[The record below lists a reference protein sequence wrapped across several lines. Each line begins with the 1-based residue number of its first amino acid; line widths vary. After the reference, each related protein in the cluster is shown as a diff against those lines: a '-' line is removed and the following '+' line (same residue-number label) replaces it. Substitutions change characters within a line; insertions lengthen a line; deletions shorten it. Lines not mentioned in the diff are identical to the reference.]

1 MNKERNVAEIR
12 NRLKKLS
19 ESLLGG
25 ADEIDYAEADQIIGA
40 AGASVSSVKANMYA
54 RLYKQAQEYWKA
66 GNTLPPL
73 LKKAL
78 DDLRPITE
86 PARSEKELQNQAQV
100 RVEGIVEQ
108 IKAIFSVL
116 QVKEPEFVAAYRNKG
131 EISDTDKRT
140 LDEITQDLR
149 KRLMNSKGNTK

>member
-1 MNKERNVAEIR
+1 MTRNRNFAETR
-12 NRLKKLS
+12 NRLKRLS

-25 ADEIDYAEADQIIGA
+25 AEDVDNNEAIEIINA
-40 AGASVSSVKANMYA
+40 AGASVSSVKARIYA
-54 RLYKQAQEYWKA
+54 KLYKQAQEYWKA
-66 GNTLPPL
+66 GNSLPPL

-78 DDLRPITE
+78 DDLRPITA

-108 IKAIFSVL
+108 IKAIFSTL

-131 EISDTDKRT
+131 DISEADKKV

-149 KRLMNSKGNTK
+149 KRLMDSKGTK

>member
-1 MNKERNVAEIR
+1 MNKGQNFAEIR

-19 ESLLGG
+19 DSLLGG
-25 ADEIDYAEADQIIGA
+25 ADEIDYAEADQIISA
-40 AGASVSSVKANMYA
+40 AGSNVSSVKAKMYG

-66 GNTLPPL
+66 GNQLPPL

-86 PARSEKELQNQAQV
+86 SARSEKELQNQAQV
-100 RVEGIVEQ
+100 RVEDIVEQ

-116 QVKEPEFVAAYRNKG
+116 QVKSPEFVTAYRNKG
-131 EISDTDKRT
+131 DISDTDKKV
-140 LDEITQDLR
+140 LDEITEDLR